1 MRCMAG
7 EVRVSGEE
15 GTAANAAP
23 LSPRILFLFSLTC
36 ALAVANVYSAQPLLA
51 SMAESLNVLPG
62 SMGAVITATQTGY
75 AVGLIFLVPLG
86 DRVNRKTLVIV
97 QLMLSVLA
105 LTAAALAAN
114 FTMLLG
120 AMLLVGL
127 MAVVAQLMVAWA
139 ATLAAP
145 EQRGKVV
152 GSVTSGIVLGILFAR
167 FVSGAIADLAG
178 WRAVYLTAACLLL
191 LISLT
196 LARVMPATTTATARM
211 SYLSLLLSVFRLF
224 ITEPQLRKRG
234 ILALLIF
241 AAFSMLWTSMVMPL
255 SAMSLSHTQTG
266 MFGLA
271 GVAGALAASRGG
283 LWADRGI
290 GQRATGL
297 ALALLTLSW
306 LPVGLLEIALGWLVL
321 GIIMLDFAVQTVH
334 VINQSLI
341 IAARPDAASRLVG
354 ATCVFIRWAAHWVR
368 LPPPS
373 FTRSGDGTRF
383 VTQVRWLAP
392 ARFSSGWDPVTHEI
406 TPFTARRADHRNL
419 GR

>member
-1 MRCMAG
+1 MAG

-127 MAVVAQLMVAWA
+127 TAVVAQLMVAWA

-354 ATCVFIRWAAHWVR
+354 AYMCFYSLGSALGAIAA
-368 LPPPS
+368 
-373 FTRSGDGTRF
+373 
-383 VTQVRWLAP
+383 TQLYALWGWHAVCYAGALVSACAFLFWLGS
-392 ARFSSGWDPVTHEI
+392 RHS
-406 TPFTARRADHRNL
+406 
-419 GR
+419 

>member
-62 SMGAVITATQTGY
+62 TMGAVITATQTGY

-86 DRVNRKTLVIV
+86 DRINRKTLVIV

-196 LARVMPATTTATARM
+196 LAKVMPATTTATARM
-211 SYLSLLLSVFRLF
+211 SYLSLLMSVFRLF

-354 ATCVFIRWAAHWVR
+354 AYMCFYSLGSALGAIAA
-368 LPPPS
+368 
-373 FTRSGDGTRF
+373 
-383 VTQVRWLAP
+383 TQLYALWGWHAVCYAGALVSACAFLFWLGSRHP
-392 ARFSSGWDPVTHEI
+392 
-406 TPFTARRADHRNL
+406 
-419 GR
+419 

>member
-1 MRCMAG
+1 MAG

-354 ATCVFIRWAAHWVR
+354 AYMCFYSLGSALGAIAA
-368 LPPPS
+368 
-373 FTRSGDGTRF
+373 
-383 VTQVRWLAP
+383 TQLYALWGWHAVCYAGALVSACAFLFWLGS
-392 ARFSSGWDPVTHEI
+392 RHS
-406 TPFTARRADHRNL
+406 
-419 GR
+419 

>member
-86 DRVNRKTLVIV
+86 DRINRKTLVIV

-139 ATLAAP
+139 ATLSAP

-354 ATCVFIRWAAHWVR
+354 AYMCFYSLGSALGAIAA
-368 LPPPS
+368 
-373 FTRSGDGTRF
+373 
-383 VTQVRWLAP
+383 TQLYALWGWHAVCYAGALVSACAFLFWLGS
-392 ARFSSGWDPVTHEI
+392 RHS
-406 TPFTARRADHRNL
+406 
-419 GR
+419 

>member
-86 DRVNRKTLVIV
+86 DRINRKMLVIV

-114 FTMLLG
+114 FMMLLG

-211 SYLSLLLSVFRLF
+211 SYLYLLLSVFRLF

-234 ILALLIF
+234 ILALMIF

-354 ATCVFIRWAAHWVR
+354 AYMCFYSLGSALGAIAA
-368 LPPPS
+368 
-373 FTRSGDGTRF
+373 
-383 VTQVRWLAP
+383 TQLYALWGWHAVCYAGALVSACAFLFWLGS
-392 ARFSSGWDPVTHEI
+392 RHS
-406 TPFTARRADHRNL
+406 
-419 GR
+419 

>member
-1 MRCMAG
+1 MRCVAG

-86 DRVNRKTLVIV
+86 DRINRKTLVIV

-234 ILALLIF
+234 ILALMIF

-354 ATCVFIRWAAHWVR
+354 AYMCFYSLGSALGAIAA
-368 LPPPS
+368 
-373 FTRSGDGTRF
+373 
-383 VTQVRWLAP
+383 TQLYALWGWHAVCYAGALVSACAFLFWLGS
-392 ARFSSGWDPVTHEI
+392 RHS
-406 TPFTARRADHRNL
+406 
-419 GR
+419 

>member
-139 ATLAAP
+139 ATLAVP

-354 ATCVFIRWAAHWVR
+354 AYMCFYSLGSALGAIAA
-368 LPPPS
+368 
-373 FTRSGDGTRF
+373 
-383 VTQVRWLAP
+383 TQLYALWGWHAVCYAGALVSACAFLFWLGS
-392 ARFSSGWDPVTHEI
+392 RHS
-406 TPFTARRADHRNL
+406 
-419 GR
+419 

>member
-283 LWADRGI
+283 LWADRGM

-354 ATCVFIRWAAHWVR
+354 AYMCFYSLGSALGAIAA
-368 LPPPS
+368 
-373 FTRSGDGTRF
+373 
-383 VTQVRWLAP
+383 TQLYALWGWHAVCYAGALVSACAFLFWLGS
-392 ARFSSGWDPVTHEI
+392 RHS
-406 TPFTARRADHRNL
+406 
-419 GR
+419 

>member
-1 MRCMAG
+1 MRCVAG

-86 DRVNRKTLVIV
+86 DRINRKTLVIV
-97 QLMLSVLA
+97 QLMLSGLA

-211 SYLSLLLSVFRLF
+211 SYFSLLLSVFRLF

-283 LWADRGI
+283 LWADRGM

-354 ATCVFIRWAAHWVR
+354 AYMCFYSLGSALGAIAA
-368 LPPPS
+368 
-373 FTRSGDGTRF
+373 
-383 VTQVRWLAP
+383 TQLYALWGWHAVCYAGALVSACAFLFWLGS
-392 ARFSSGWDPVTHEI
+392 RHS
-406 TPFTARRADHRNL
+406 
-419 GR
+419 

>member
-51 SMAESLNVLPG
+51 SMAESLDVLPG

-86 DRVNRKTLVIV
+86 DRINRKTLVIV

-354 ATCVFIRWAAHWVR
+354 AYMCFYSLGSALGAIAA
-368 LPPPS
+368 
-373 FTRSGDGTRF
+373 
-383 VTQVRWLAP
+383 TQLYALWGWHAVCYAGALVSACAFLFWLG
-392 ARFSSGWDPVTHEI
+392 ARHS
-406 TPFTARRADHRNL
+406 
-419 GR
+419 

>member
-51 SMAESLNVLPG
+51 SMAESLDVLPG

-86 DRVNRKTLVIV
+86 DRINRKTLVIV

-354 ATCVFIRWAAHWVR
+354 AYMCFYSLGSALGAIAA
-368 LPPPS
+368 
-373 FTRSGDGTRF
+373 
-383 VTQVRWLAP
+383 TQLYALWGWHAVCYAGALVSACAFLFWLGS
-392 ARFSSGWDPVTHEI
+392 RHS
-406 TPFTARRADHRNL
+406 
-419 GR
+419 

>member
-51 SMAESLNVLPG
+51 SMAESLDVLPG

-196 LARVMPATTTATARM
+196 LARVMPATATATARM

-283 LWADRGI
+283 LWADRGM

-354 ATCVFIRWAAHWVR
+354 AYMCFYSLGSALGAIAA
-368 LPPPS
+368 
-373 FTRSGDGTRF
+373 
-383 VTQVRWLAP
+383 TQLYALWGWHAVCYAGALVSACAFLFWLGS
-392 ARFSSGWDPVTHEI
+392 RHS
-406 TPFTARRADHRNL
+406 
-419 GR
+419 

>member
-1 MRCMAG
+1 MRCVAG

-145 EQRGKVV
+145 ELRGKVV

-241 AAFSMLWTSMVMPL
+241 AAFSILWTSMVMPL

-354 ATCVFIRWAAHWVR
+354 AYMCFYSLGSALGAIAA
-368 LPPPS
+368 
-373 FTRSGDGTRF
+373 
-383 VTQVRWLAP
+383 TQLYALWGWHAVCYAGALVSACAFLFWLGS
-392 ARFSSGWDPVTHEI
+392 RHS
-406 TPFTARRADHRNL
+406 
-419 GR
+419 

>member
-51 SMAESLNVLPG
+51 SMAESLDVLPG

-234 ILALLIF
+234 ILALMIF

-354 ATCVFIRWAAHWVR
+354 AYMCFYSLGSALGAIAA
-368 LPPPS
+368 
-373 FTRSGDGTRF
+373 
-383 VTQVRWLAP
+383 TQLYALWGWHAVCYAGALVSACAFLFWLGS
-392 ARFSSGWDPVTHEI
+392 RHS
-406 TPFTARRADHRNL
+406 
-419 GR
+419 

>member
-1 MRCMAG
+1 MRCVAG

-196 LARVMPATTTATARM
+196 LARLMPATTTATARM

-283 LWADRGI
+283 LWADRGM

-354 ATCVFIRWAAHWVR
+354 AYMCFYSLGSALGAIAA
-368 LPPPS
+368 
-373 FTRSGDGTRF
+373 
-383 VTQVRWLAP
+383 TQLYALWGWHAVCYAGALVSACAFLFWLGS
-392 ARFSSGWDPVTHEI
+392 RHS
-406 TPFTARRADHRNL
+406 
-419 GR
+419 

>member
-51 SMAESLNVLPG
+51 SMAESLDVLPG

-86 DRVNRKTLVIV
+86 DRINRKTLVIV

-211 SYLSLLLSVFRLF
+211 SYLSLLMSVFRLF

-234 ILALLIF
+234 ILALMIF
-241 AAFSMLWTSMVMPL
+241 AAFSMFWTSMVMPL

-354 ATCVFIRWAAHWVR
+354 AYMCFYSLGSALGAIAA
-368 LPPPS
+368 
-373 FTRSGDGTRF
+373 
-383 VTQVRWLAP
+383 TQLYALWGWHAVCYAGALVSACAFLFWLGS
-392 ARFSSGWDPVTHEI
+392 RHS
-406 TPFTARRADHRNL
+406 
-419 GR
+419 

>member
-86 DRVNRKTLVIV
+86 DRINRKMLVIV

-283 LWADRGI
+283 LWADRGM

-354 ATCVFIRWAAHWVR
+354 AYMCFYSLGSALGAIAA
-368 LPPPS
+368 
-373 FTRSGDGTRF
+373 
-383 VTQVRWLAP
+383 TQLYALWGWHAVCYAGALVSACAFLFWLGS
-392 ARFSSGWDPVTHEI
+392 RHS
-406 TPFTARRADHRNL
+406 
-419 GR
+419 

>member
-1 MRCMAG
+1 
-7 EVRVSGEE
+7 
-15 GTAANAAP
+15 
-23 LSPRILFLFSLTC
+23 
-36 ALAVANVYSAQPLLA
+36 
-51 SMAESLNVLPG
+51 
-62 SMGAVITATQTGY
+62 
-75 AVGLIFLVPLG
+75 
-86 DRVNRKTLVIV
+86 
-97 QLMLSVLA
+97 
-105 LTAAALAAN
+105 
-114 FTMLLG
+114 
-120 AMLLVGL
+120 VGL

-283 LWADRGI
+283 LWADRGM

-306 LPVGLLEIALGWLVL
+306 MPVGLLEIALGWLVL

-354 ATCVFIRWAAHWVR
+354 AYMCFYSLGSALGAIAA
-368 LPPPS
+368 
-373 FTRSGDGTRF
+373 
-383 VTQVRWLAP
+383 TQLYALWGWHAVCYAGALVSACAFLFWLGS
-392 ARFSSGWDPVTHEI
+392 RHS
-406 TPFTARRADHRNL
+406 
-419 GR
+419 

>member
-51 SMAESLNVLPG
+51 SMAESLDVLPG

-196 LARVMPATTTATARM
+196 LAKVMPATTTATARM
-211 SYLSLLLSVFRLF
+211 SYLSLLMSVFRLF

-354 ATCVFIRWAAHWVR
+354 AYMCFYSLGSALGAIAA
-368 LPPPS
+368 
-373 FTRSGDGTRF
+373 
-383 VTQVRWLAP
+383 TQLYALWGWHAVCYAGALVSACAFLFWLGS
-392 ARFSSGWDPVTHEI
+392 RHS
-406 TPFTARRADHRNL
+406 
-419 GR
+419 